1 VDFDG
6 VVSVHHVSHD
16 IQEAIHHMQRVFL
29 FGLSAVAFFLTLSNA
44 ALASGPNPDN
54 YSLRVHILKYA
65 SRSAPSHG
73 KNLSGMQDF
82 VDGQGVADL
91 FENGEPRGFEF
102 TSSCTEPPMASSG
115 YGSFPARWKKKEKTL
130 EILLPQTGKPWN
142 WESCDLRT
150 EMAEGLVFFWK
161 NGSLAVEAAKVLKE
175 WMVKHQYNPEQGKDE
190 PILPV
195 GELPATG
202 GTGPSDPQLAGPE

>member
-1 VDFDG
+1 MARAKQGCFP
-6 VVSVHHVSHD
+6 HVLKR
-16 IQEAIHHMQRVFL
+16 IHHMQRTIR
-29 FGLSAVAFFLTLSNA
+29 FGLSAVAVFLTLSNA

-54 YSLRVHILKYA
+54 YPLRVHILKYA
-65 SRSAPSHG
+65 SRSGPSHGG

-102 TSSCTEPPMASSG
+102 TSSCTEPPIASSG
-115 YGSFPARWKKKEKTL
+115 YGSFPAKWKKKEKTL

-150 EMAEGLVFFWK
+150 EMAEGVVFYWK
-161 NGSLAVEAAKVLKE
+161 NGSLAVEAAKILKE
-175 WMVKHQYNPEQGKDE
+175 WMVKPQYNPEQGKDE
-190 PILPV
+190 PILAV
-195 GELPATG
+195 GELPAPG
-202 GTGPSDPQLAGPE
+202 GTGPSDPQLAGPQ